1 MSPRSVDRENPDRL
15 YTVTGGRTAGDDD
28 LFDLVSLIVAEQD
41 PAPGMQSE
49 HVRILTGC
57 RYPTALVEISADLGL
72 PVSVVKVLLRDLLD
86 SGSISVRQPSANTA
100 TGTGQ
105 TQLPDRD
112 MLRQVLV
119 GLQKL

>member
-15 YTVTGGRTAGDDD
+15 YTVTGGRMPGGDDP
-28 LFDLVSLIVAEQD
+28 FDLVSLVVTERD

-49 HVRILTGC
+49 HVKILDNC
-57 RYPTALVEISADLGL
+57 RSPMAVVEISAVLGL

-86 SGSISVRQPSANTA
+86 SGSITVRRSPVAA
-100 TGTGQ
+100 RA
-105 TQLPDRD
+105 QLPDHD
-112 MLRQVLV
+112 MLKQVLV